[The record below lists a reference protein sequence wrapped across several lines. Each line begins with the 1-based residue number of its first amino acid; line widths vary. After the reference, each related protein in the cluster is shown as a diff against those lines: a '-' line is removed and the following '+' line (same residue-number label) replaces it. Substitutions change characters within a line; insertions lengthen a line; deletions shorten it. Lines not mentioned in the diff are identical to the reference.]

1 MSFYDAE
8 EDYLFLLTPQ
18 EVHFINKNIRKDN
31 NLVKKLI
38 ATKPYDY
45 GDEIPVED
53 EYIPL
58 HYKHP
63 HYPFYAHIND
73 IYCFKVYSTLDIIK
87 YNKEHKTNFKFNSD
101 GSRPLRTKKK
111 EFPYSHSKYDDE
123 GNRINPFTLMQP
135 IKRKERPNWPYYTP
149 EYDDEGNRIDTPNK
163 AILV

>member
-8 EDYLFLLTPQ
+8 EDYLFLLTPK
-18 EVHFINKNIRKDN
+18 EVNYINRNIRKDN

-38 ATKPYDY
+38 ATTPYEF

-53 EYIPL
+53 DYIPL

-87 YNKEHKTNFKFNSD
+87 YNKEHNTNFKFNTT
-101 GSRPLRTKKK
+101 GERPLKKTIK
-111 EFPYSHSKYDDE
+111 EKPYCPKYDDD
-123 GNRINPFTLMQP
+123 GNKINPFNGWTVGGKP
-135 IKRKERPNWPYYTP
+135 VS
-149 EYDDEGNRIDTPNK
+149 NK
-163 AILV
+163 SILV